1 MVKAV
6 SGVVADE
13 VPLPTTTGMRRS
25 TPPPASVGSDP
36 SGIAEEVEEIG
47 LPRPLPVSDW
57 SKPEIV
63 DRHG

>member
-6 SGVVADE
+6 WGVAVGD

-25 TPPPASVGSDP
+25 TPPPGRVGSDP
-36 SGIAEEVEEIG
+36 SGIAEVVEEIG
-47 LPRPLPVSDW
+47 VPSPLADSDW
-57 SKPEIV
+57 SNPEIV